1 MEEIEKE
8 LKGADSFVPN
18 GDSVPNDGI
27 TLYLTPATARLP
39 LSAGPS
45 DGTSPFHIYIT
56 IESVTRTEKG
66 VCNGIARDCI
76 M

>member
-27 TLYLTPATARLP
+27 TLYLCEFLFDFCILNCNQLVKLERSNRTLTAQIW
-39 LSAGPS
+39 LSG
-45 DGTSPFHIYIT
+45 
-56 IESVTRTEKG
+56 
-66 VCNGIARDCI
+66 C
-76 M
+76 